1 MTTTSA
7 SDQMMPKVSQSVLQH
22 AIDLPQKN
30 ASHFS
35 EKSVWSVHVRH
46 AGSIIDVALIVEP
59 EEQTQ

>member
-1 MTTTSA
+1 
-7 SDQMMPKVSQSVLQH
+7 MMPKVSQSVLQH